1 MLESLTGNLRCD
13 YEMVDS
19 EGANKMMEL
28 LQQTADNGS
37 LVNKTLTGGSSQD
50 QKTYQVK
57 LMDDFSYK
65 DPIDESVTKKQVKRL
80 TQCCYTCTGQWG
92 RGRGWVGVERD
103 LNVQKMGLVFFF

>member
-1 MLESLTGNLRCD
+1 MLESLTRNLRCD

-28 LQQTADNGS
+28 LRQTADNGT
-37 LVNKTLTGGSSQD
+37 LVDKTLTGGSGQD

-65 DPIDESVTKKQVKRL
+65 DPIDESVTKKQVKS
-80 TQCCYTCTGQWG
+80 
-92 RGRGWVGVERD
+92 
-103 LNVQKMGLVFFF
+103 